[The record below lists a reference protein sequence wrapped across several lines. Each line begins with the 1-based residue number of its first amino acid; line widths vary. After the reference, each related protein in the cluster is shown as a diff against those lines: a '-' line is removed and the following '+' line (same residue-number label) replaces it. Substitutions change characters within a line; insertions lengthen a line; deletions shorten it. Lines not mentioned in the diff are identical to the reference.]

1 MEVMG
6 LGAPARGP
14 RDPDAGVGVKRM
26 SGSMYLTRKCIRG
39 NEHVLGSALS
49 HPFFGWEGS
58 PTKIDYRKR
67 VPLFE
72 PLYWRT

>member
-1 MEVMG
+1 MMVVSQAQMPG
-6 LGAPARGP
+6 RRSRQPVPGVTASVCRRKKSRGP
-14 RDPDAGVGVKRM
+14 ETGV
-26 SGSMYLTRKCIRG
+26 SSTRSPS
-39 NEHVLGSALS
+39 SALS
-49 HPFFGWEGS
+49 HPFLGEGF